1 MPGHV
6 ERDFRASGN
15 GQDALRERGTE
26 KEKSNI
32 LEELSQKNAWGLS
45 GNSHSL

>member
-15 GQDALRERGTE
+15 GQGALRERKRERERKKQYSEITE
-26 KEKSNI
+26 PEKLMGSV
-32 LEELSQKNAWGLS
+32 W
-45 GNSHSL
+45 